1 METRRWPPAFASTL
15 GDSEGLHK
23 VTIPLHISL
32 NLSYYS
38 LSLCPYR
45 ISDIQLEDAGEYE
58 CVAENAVGRA
68 TGTTSLRVHAVPV
81 VELLPNERRLR
92 VTVGDEVRVTC
103 LASGFP
109 NPTVQWNI
117 PDQYALDRSFGR
129 NTADLNIYSVSQADA
144 GVYTCTANNEAGSD
158 QIFITIDV
166 QPKRGDIGERK

>member
-1 METRRWPPAFASTL
+1 METRRWPPAFAPTL

-23 VTIPLHISL
+23 VTIPPPISL
-32 NLSYYS
+32 SLSYYS
-38 LSLCPYR
+38 LSLSPCR